1 MASVSRLKGLCQLVS
16 MRTDIIQITF
26 NCQNSIVFNGLK
38 KKKAFTGSNSYWCLS
53 KSVENNL
60 DKQTVVF
67 IVAVNQ
73 DKYKKE
79 SSPML

>member
-1 MASVSRLKGLCQLVS
+1 MLEHKQFKN
-16 MRTDIIQITF
+16 M
-26 NCQNSIVFNGLK
+26 
-38 KKKAFTGSNSYWCLS
+38 AFTGSNSYWCLS

-60 DKQTVVF
+60 DEQTVVF

-79 SSPML
+79 SSRIL